1 MTEPANDSRSD
12 RSSTGNNR
20 NRRLVFACV
29 GVVGMMLAASYA
41 AVPLYD
47 LFCRVT
53 GYGGTTQ
60 QADTGADH
68 VGKRMVTVQ
77 FDANVARGMPWE
89 FKPVQREIKL
99 LTGETGIA
107 FYRATNNTD
116 RTIVGTATFNVTP
129 LKVGYYFN
137 KIECFCFTEQV
148 LAPGQSVDMPVQFFV
163 DPEMEDDRNA
173 DEVKLITLS
182 YTFFERPPEQA
193 ASSTIQMS
201 AVQQ

>member
-1 MTEPANDSRSD
+1 MTGRSATA
-12 RSSTGNNR
+12 SGR
-20 NRRLVFACV
+20 NRRLVLACAGLV
-29 GVVGMMLAASYA
+29 AMMLGASYA

-60 QADTGADH
+60 QADAGADH
-68 VGKRMVTVQ
+68 VGTRMVTVQ

-99 LTGETGIA
+99 LTGETAIA

-137 KIECFCFTEQV
+137 KIDCFCFTEQV
-148 LAPGQSVDMPVQFFV
+148 LAPGQSIDMPVQFFV
-163 DPEMEDDRNA
+163 DPEMEEDSNA

-182 YTFFERPPEQA
+182 YTFFERPQKLA

-201 AVQQ
+201 AVQE